1 MLSYILNTDQYPGPL
16 LSPITLMPAGNAN
29 EREAIN
35 HPRAGACTNSQGI
48 RIVQPHILQWK
59 EKLFSICND
68 RFPSITTLNRLT
80 NFILSLMLSSLSTII
95 TSEVF

>member
-16 LSPITLMPAGNAN
+16 LSPIALMPAGNAN

-35 HPRAGACTNSQGI
+35 HPRDGACTNSQGI
-48 RIVQPHILQWK
+48 RIVQPHMQWK
-59 EKLFSICND
+59 EKLFSIRND
-68 RFPSITTLNRLT
+68 RFPSITPLNRLT
-80 NFILSLMLSSLSTII
+80 NFILNLMLSSQSTII